1 MATDKER
8 PFNLVRAIA
17 EELLPSVLNKLDIA
31 DTPENREDI
40 LALALNKLPTKY
52 ITSGGGK
59 MYAQMIE
66 NYKVQYE
73 TDVLTSLTRAAIT
86 VKSKPRG
93 SVRSGDITPGKSSDK
108 ILR

>member
-1 MATDKER
+1 MSSDKER
-8 PFNLVRAIA
+8 PYNLAKQVA
-17 EELLPSVLNKLDIA
+17 EDLLPSVLSRLDVE

-40 LALALNKLPTKY
+40 LALALNHLPTKY

-66 NYKVQYE
+66 NFRVQYE
-73 TDVLTSLTRAAIT
+73 TDVLSGLTRAAIT

-93 SVRSGDITPGKSSDK
+93 SAIDAGGK
-108 ILR
+108 

>member
-1 MATDKER
+1 MTVEKER
-8 PFNLVRAIA
+8 PFNLVRGIA
-17 EELLPSVLNKLDIA
+17 EELLPSVLHRLEVE

-52 ITSGGGK
+52 VTTGEGK
-59 MYAQMIE
+59 MYSQIIE

-73 TDVLTSLTRAAIT
+73 TDVLASLTRAAIT

-93 SVRSGDITPGKSSDK
+93 GIKTNASSEGQQSD
-108 ILR
+108 

>member
-1 MATDKER
+1 MTTYEHER
-8 PFNLVRAIA
+8 PCNLVKEIA
-17 EELLPSVLNKLDIA
+17 VDLLPSVMNKLDVE

-52 ITSGGGK
+52 ITTCGGK

-66 NYKVQYE
+66 NYKIQYE
-73 TDVLTSLTRAAIT
+73 TDVLSSLTRAAMT

-93 SVRSGDITPGKSSDK
+93 GASGDETSKGK
-108 ILR
+108 

>member
-1 MATDKER
+1 MVNEKER
-8 PFNLVRAIA
+8 PLNLVKSIA
-17 EELLPSVLNKLDIA
+17 EELLPSVLTRLEVE

-52 ITSGGGK
+52 VTTGGGR

-66 NYKVQYE
+66 NYRAQYE
-73 TDVLTSLTRAAIT
+73 TDVLSSLTRATMT

-93 SVRSGDITPGKSSDK
+93 DCKDGAAEEGKPCD
-108 ILR
+108 